1 MQLARPPAPRSARE
15 GSETSEYVRV
25 CARVWLAFGT
35 AADAAGSRAD
45 WSESRDSVRVP
56 SESCLFSRRSASVD
70 IGRVGG
76 GRILFVV
83 DVVVVAAVVVAVAV
97 AVVVFVVRARPARAA
112 SSRARKLAARPTR
125 RLFGVARARL
135 PPACAAAAAADHC
148 ARRRL
153 RAPRFWRCARVA
165 NVPRRSLLA
174 HSGELASKQTKTNER
189 RRLHARVRACVR
201 ARSRTV
207 RRLARAQNWREIQI
221 NSNSRAARATIKLIA
236 RPIASLAA
244 RAARPQPKTAT
255 TTTKP
260 TVGRL
265 HCDFRACQFASGLWS
280 RLWSARNCVPVYARP
295 ILARQTR

>member
-1 MQLARPPAPRSARE
+1 M
-15 GSETSEYVRV
+15 RV

-97 AVVVFVVRARPARAA
+97 VVFVVR
-112 SSRARKLAARPTR
+112 ARPTR

-135 PPACAAAAAADHC
+135 PPACAAPVRAAAAAAADHC

-201 ARSRTV
+201 ACALAHRSTARA
-207 RRLARAQNWREIQI
+207 RSKLARNSNKLKQSRGPRDNKINRTTDRVASSARRSPTAQNGYDNDKANR
-221 NSNSRAARATIKLIA
+221 R
-236 RPIASLAA
+236 
-244 RAARPQPKTAT
+244 TAT
-255 TTTKP
+255 
-260 TVGRL
+260 L
-265 HCDFRACQFASGLWS
+265 
-280 RLWSARNCVPVYARP
+280 
-295 ILARQTR
+295 